1 MTRAACVAVKA
12 VGIALVISTMPVA
25 ASADEESTP
34 MSGEEGQVDV
44 DEIGEALSNPV
55 SDIWALF
62 TEFDLIFSDGDINRG
77 DAKVGSA
84 MLFQPIMP
92 VPLWRDWK
100 LIVRPTIPIVWS
112 APVPN
117 GFNSFDREIG
127 LGDSLLPIVVSP
139 TLENWLVGLGS
150 AFTLPT
156 STKDALGRQQW
167 AMGPAGVLGYKTED
181 FILGVF
187 PQYFWGIG
195 SRGDQGSKPDASYM
209 SLLYFA
215 WLNLPDAWQ
224 IGFNPVITYDS
235 KRSSGNKWNVPIGL
249 VATKTVMLGRMPV
262 KFQFGAEY
270 SVVSQDD
277 FGKRALF
284 KLNIIP
290 VIPSLIKKPIFGG
303 S

>member
-1 MTRAACVAVKA
+1 MTKAA
-12 VGIALVISTMPVA
+12 PYA
-25 ASADEESTP
+25 AKILSIILLFSSVSGAAFAHEEGTP
-34 MSGEEGQVDV
+34 SGGEEGEVDV

-62 TEFDLIFSDGDINRG
+62 TEFDLIFSDGDVNRG

-92 VPLWRDWK
+92 LPLWRDWK
-100 LIVRPTIPIVWS
+100 LIVRPTIPVVWS
-112 APVPN
+112 ASVPQ
-117 GFNSFDREIG
+117 GFNSFDRKTG
-127 LGDSLLPIVVSP
+127 LGDSLLPLIVAP
-139 TLENWLVGLGS
+139 PLENWIVALGP

-209 SLLYFA
+209 SLLYFG

-224 IGFNPVITYDS
+224 IGFNPVITYDN
-235 KRSSGNKWNVPIGL
+235 KASSGNRWNVPVGL

-277 FGKRALF
+277 FGKRAMF

-290 VIPSLIKKPIFGG
+290 VMPSLIQRPIFGG
-303 S
+303 G